1 VLMVP
6 GRPAC
11 QRATQRK
18 ATRPLQTID
27 SKLIGTNNADQR
39 G

>member
-11 QRATQRK
+11 QRATQRT